1 MVMTTLT
8 IYCKTNDI
16 EVYEAS
22 KILTMKLD
30 IALLSGDGI
39 GPEVTEQA
47 AKAKAIAAEFDH
59 TAYFTRHQWEL
70 LLLMKQVIHCLNKL

>member
-1 MVMTTLT
+1 
-8 IYCKTNDI
+8 
-16 EVYEAS
+16 
-22 KILTMKLD
+22 MKLD

-47 AKAKAIAAEFDH
+47 VKALKAIAVEFDH
-59 TAYFTRHQWEL
+59 TFLFTRHQWEL